1 MRTAQ
6 NIAGILGVLLGA
18 IPLLQ
23 YLITGGIGLWTVV
36 LGDAPAL
43 PWAYPTAVLVVTG
56 VVVVVLDRR
65 EKAG

>member
-1 MRTAQ
+1 MTTAQ
-6 NIAGILGVLLGA
+6 NFAGTLGGLLGA

-23 YLITGGIGLWTVV
+23 YLITGRIGLWTVV

-43 PWAYPTAVLVVTG
+43 PWAYPAVVLVVTG

>member
-1 MRTAQ
+1 MKTAQ
-6 NIAGILGVLLGA
+6 NFAGTLGVL
-18 IPLLQ
+18 
-23 YLITGGIGLWTVV
+23 

-43 PWAYPTAVLVVTG
+43 PWAYPTVVLVVTG